1 MRRPSSNLER
11 DESVSAKWQQLRQYE
26 EQDMGDMGQAD
37 IVNSHQP
44 QQQQQQEGGLKQKQ
58 TARGKLEQFKK
69 NSAKRFSTIKS
80 QIYGRYKKSDSNG
93 RKESDTGVAKTEV
106 CRSPAGEEGNNK
118 NGCAPNSSHVLP
130 RLNGLKSSKSLQ
142 NLEQITRDSIR
153 SVADKTSYI
162 GQNLKHR
169 YGSRVELNRLT
180 PKRFY
185 EEFNDDVD
193 SDEEDVRKGRSDE
206 VF

>member
-1 MRRPSSNLER
+1 M
-11 DESVSAKWQQLRQYE
+11 
-26 EQDMGDMGQAD
+26 
-37 IVNSHQP
+37 
-44 QQQQQQEGGLKQKQ
+44 
-58 TARGKLEQFKK
+58 
-69 NSAKRFSTIKS
+69 
-80 QIYGRYKKSDSNG
+80 
-93 RKESDTGVAKTEV
+93 
-106 CRSPAGEEGNNK
+106 
-118 NGCAPNSSHVLP
+118 LP